1 MNSWMKKI
9 GLGLA
14 LGATALTIAAPA
26 DAQRFRGG
34 GYRGGYHGGYYRGG
48 GAGTAVLA
56 GVAGLAVGAA
66 LASDRGY
73 YRGGGYGYYGDPYY
87 RGDPYYHH
95 YYRGYYDGYYPRGC
109 FIERRFDP
117 YYGRPVHV
125 RVCR

>member
-14 LGATALTIAAPA
+14 LGATALTVAAPA

-34 GYRGGYHGGYYRGG
+34 GRGGYHGGYYRGG
-48 GAGTAVLA
+48 GGGAVLA

-66 LASDRGY
+66 LASGPY
-73 YRGGGYGYYGDPYY
+73 YRGGYGYYGDPYY
-87 RGDPYYHH
+87 HD
-95 YYRGYYDGYYPRGC
+95 YYRGYGYGYYPRGC